1 MSSIPI
7 TKHSILTKGK
17 GDFMAD
23 IGPIGGAIY
32 VNQQM
37 ASVASE
43 KTAVLN
49 RFELQALA
57 AATASQKVKQEIEEV
72 RPAEENQGVDPDR
85 EHTKEQAEQEER
97 RPQHKDEEGQKE
109 TPSLKPLH
117 ILDIKV

>member
-1 MSSIPI
+1 
-7 TKHSILTKGK
+7 
-17 GDFMAD
+17 MAD

-57 AATASQKVKQEIEEV
+57 AASASQETQREIEEV
-72 RPAEENQGVDPDR
+72 RPPEENQAVDPDR
-85 EHTKEQAEQEER
+85 EHTKEQADQDEQRPERKAKKEE
-97 RPQHKDEEGQKE
+97 DI
-109 TPSLKPLH
+109 TPPKPLH

>member
-1 MSSIPI
+1 
-7 TKHSILTKGK
+7 
-17 GDFMAD
+17 MAD

-57 AATASQKVKQEIEEV
+57 AATASQEAKKEIEEV
-72 RPAEENQGVDPDR
+72 RPTEENHGVDPDR

-97 RPQHKDEEGQKE
+97 RPQHKETKEESE
-109 TPSLKPLH
+109 PPSKPLH

>member
-1 MSSIPI
+1 
-7 TKHSILTKGK
+7 
-17 GDFMAD
+17 MAD

-43 KTAVLN
+43 KNAVLN

-57 AATASQKVKQEIEEV
+57 AATAAQAEKKEIEEV
-72 RPAEENQGVDPDR
+72 RPTEENQAVDPDR

-97 RPQHKDEEGQKE
+97 RSSHHEEAAEEPKAQ
-109 TPSLKPLH
+109 KPLH
-117 ILDIKV
+117 LLDIKV

>member
-1 MSSIPI
+1 
-7 TKHSILTKGK
+7 
-17 GDFMAD
+17 MAD

-43 KTAVLN
+43 KNAVLN

-57 AATASQKVKQEIEEV
+57 AASASQEAKKEIEEV

-97 RPQHKDEEGQKE
+97 RSEHNEKNEENE
-109 TPSLKPLH
+109 KPLKSLH
-117 ILDIKV
+117 LLDIKV

>member
-1 MSSIPI
+1 MSSILT
-7 TKHSILTKGK
+7 TKHSISTKGK

-72 RPAEENQGVDPDR
+72 RPPEENQGVDPDR

-97 RPQHKDEEGQKE
+97 RPQHKGEDAQKE
-109 TPSLKPLH
+109 TPPLKPLH